1 MYECNSTRS
10 SNLLRSVAETE
21 SGTIIGKI
29 MKTFSEI
36 KREVEREM
44 EKEERIVNFCCGV
57 IIVFSILLIL
67 L

>member
-1 MYECNSTRS
+1 
-10 SNLLRSVAETE
+10 
-21 SGTIIGKI
+21 